1 MGTSHQLYLLSGR
14 TLDEFDLPDAAN
26 VRPTDQDESRI
37 VVPDAASGTDTAYMV
52 DRASGERLQVL
63 PADCTKVPL
72 LTLMLDQGSIGTAGA
87 AFSIFHQGKM
97 FHPRFDKIHRV
108 IRDLKT
114 QRSIAWIQ
122 LGGCWPARGARPEP
136 VLLSTRPLARSDL
149 GGPSVAAGARVQ
161 TKHFARCLRVPAI
174 IPECALARERA
185 IPAQQIVLGAR
196 R

>member
-1 MGTSHQLYLLSGR
+1 MDDTIAAQAARNKLERVAAYRQLQGTSHQLYLLSGR

-26 VRPTDQDESRI
+26 VRPTDQGESRI

-52 DRASGERLQVL
+52 DMASGERLQVL

-97 FHPRFDKIHRV
+97 LHPRFDKIHRV

-114 QRSIAWIQ
+114 QRRIAWIQ
-122 LGGCWPARGARPEP
+122 LLWC
-136 VLLSTRPLARSDL
+136 
-149 GGPSVAAGARVQ
+149 
-161 TKHFARCLRVPAI
+161 ARCRQRTCTA
-174 IPECALARERA
+174 
-185 IPAQQIVLGAR
+185 
-196 R
+196 